1 MSSGLYE
8 LYGRA
13 GFTREW
19 GRNPYDLSENNQVKF
34 TAEFN
39 PRPVGGFSPSGKQIT
54 DAGVATHESLQDHAV
69 HSLAEVLSSQN
80 VT

>member
-1 MSSGLYE
+1 MYE

-13 GFTREW
+13 GFSREW
-19 GRNPYDLSENNQVKF
+19 SRNPYDLSENNQV
-34 TAEFN
+34 EFPVALN
-39 PRPVGGFSPSGKQIT
+39 PRFVNVSSPSGEQII

-69 HSLAEVLSSQN
+69 NSLAEVLSSQN